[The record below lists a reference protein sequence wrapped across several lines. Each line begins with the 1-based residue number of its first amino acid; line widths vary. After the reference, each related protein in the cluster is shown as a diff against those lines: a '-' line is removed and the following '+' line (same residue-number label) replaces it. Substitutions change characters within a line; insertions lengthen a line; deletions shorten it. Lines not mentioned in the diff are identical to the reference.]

1 MASPGAYE
9 VDPRACIRCAAC
21 ATVAP
26 ENFSVRAGPAKVR
39 RNPTHAFEGL
49 ACEAARDLCPTQ
61 AIAVAE
67 ASAAVDLPAALA
79 PTDLYSPVMEVA
91 EAVRWKV
98 EEMPW
103 ASFDK
108 LKATP
113 GLRAV
118 VREMAYSEQTTFSAT
133 QRFMEAFGDDTDF
146 SQWISVWFYEET
158 RHPLVLLKWL
168 ALAGE
173 APGKDFVIQGRAS
186 APLMKSQTGTLV
198 TNIISEMVAAHAYL
212 QMVGG
217 APEPLITR
225 LVERISADEARHG
238 ASFFTYARRI
248 IATSAQP
255 ERERL
260 EALKVLHFWFNA
272 SKSVNHPVNEAMDRL
287 KALLPAVGAP
297 PFVAPYDRIAQ
308 IIGMLTSL
316 PIQNAADIGPQ
327 MMAQTRRVHAV

>member
-1 MASPGAYE
+1 MISAYAI
-9 VDPRACIRCAAC
+9 DARTCIRCAAC

-26 ENFSVRAGPAKVR
+26 ANFVVKTGPAKLKRAPVSGSEVR
-39 RNPTHAFEGL
+39 G
-49 ACEAARDLCPTQ
+49 CEAARTICPTQ
-61 AIAVAE
+61 AISKTE
-67 ASAAVDLPAALA
+67 TEGDALA
-79 PTDLYSPVMEVA
+79 AASPDTPALYPPVMEAA

-98 EEMPW
+98 DELPW
-103 ASFDK
+103 ASFDQA
-108 LKATP
+108 KATP
-113 GLRAV
+113 GLKAV

-133 QRFMEAFGDDTDF
+133 QRFMEAFGTDTDF

-158 RHPLVLLKWL
+158 RHPLVLMRWL

-173 APGKDFVIQGRAS
+173 TQTDEFVLKGRAS
-186 APLMKSQTGTLV
+186 APFMKSQVGTLT

-217 APEPLITR
+217 APEPLITKI
-225 LVERISADEARHG
+225 VEHIAADESRHG

-248 IATSAQP
+248 IATAAQP
-255 ERERL
+255 DREKM

-297 PFVAPYDRIAQ
+297 PFIAPYDRIAQ
-308 IIGMLTSL
+308 IVGVLTDL
-316 PIQNAADIGPQ
+316 PIHSPADIGPQ
-327 MMAQTRRVHAV
+327 LVAQTKKLHG